1 MRKHGCRGE
10 SGSFVPNATW
20 ICCGLGSSVKLN
32 LYVAYIY
39 LSGIVMDFRKGWYVP
54 GNGAFLALGN
64 RRGIETECFP
74 VEGVSLV
81 QGPPRNEQVDVCEAG
96 DHFVVYSTL

>member
-1 MRKHGCRGE
+1 M
-10 SGSFVPNATW
+10 PNATW

-39 LSGIVMDFRKGWYVP
+39 LSGIVIVSLEGWRVP

-64 RRGIETECFP
+64 RRSIKTECFS
-74 VEGVSLV
+74 VERVGLV
-81 QGPPRNEQVDVCEAG
+81 QGPLRDKQVDVCKAG
-96 DHFVVYSTL
+96 DHLAI

>member
-1 MRKHGCRGE
+1 M
-10 SGSFVPNATW
+10 PNATW

-39 LSGIVMDFRKGWYVP
+39 LSGIVMDFLKGWRVP

-64 RRGIETECFP
+64 WRSIETECFS
-74 VEGVSLV
+74 VEGVGLV
-81 QGPPRNEQVDVCEAG
+81 QGPPRDEQVDVCEAG
-96 DHFVVYSTL
+96 DHLAVG